1 MKMKTETKWE
11 RNERSERKTELAKV
25 KVKDQLSVVVPCFNE
40 EESLNRFFEETTK
53 VLEKMEKKEGITY
66 QILFVDDGSRDKT
79 LDILKELA
87 QKSDRVKYLSFSR
100 NFGKEAAMYAGLKEA
115 EGDYTVVMD
124 ADLQHPPALLE
135 TMYQNLAERGGKWD
149 CCGGRRKGREGDG
162 AVRSFLSR
170 GFYKACKAVTGLDNK
185 DGEGDFRMMN
195 RAMKDAVLE
204 MSERSRYMKGIF
216 SFVGFQTLWIDYDN
230 VERAA
235 GESKWNLKS
244 LLRYAAEGM
253 LAFSTKPLKL
263 SGILGVFLGGLGI
276 FLAAIGKTGIL
287 IPLMLILSG
296 VQMSV
301 LYIMG
306 LYMEKSYIEL
316 KHRPVYIIRERN

>member
-1 MKMKTETKWE
+1 MKTETKWE
-11 RNERSERKTELAKV
+11 RSERSERKTESAKV

-135 TMYQNLAERGGKWD
+135 TMYQNLAESGGKWD

-170 GFYKACKAVTGLDNK
+170 GFIRHARLLPDWTTKT
-185 DGEGDFRMMN
+185 
-195 RAMKDAVLE
+195 
-204 MSERSRYMKGIF
+204 ERGTS
-216 SFVGFQTLWIDYDN
+216 
-230 VERAA
+230 A
-235 GESKWNLKS
+235 
-244 LLRYAAEGM
+244 
-253 LAFSTKPLKL
+253 
-263 SGILGVFLGGLGI
+263 
-276 FLAAIGKTGIL
+276 
-287 IPLMLILSG
+287 
-296 VQMSV
+296 
-301 LYIMG
+301 
-306 LYMEKSYIEL
+306 
-316 KHRPVYIIRERN
+316 